1 MDFTGWVIVVVLI
14 AVFLAFAYFMFTQ
27 ESRMLGRLAVALGG
41 ENKSSVLGG
50 NYVKLDIQGVELQIR
65 LMSGSSDSGHGSLLI
80 ILRRTPPAFR
90 MHISLSSWAARLG
103 NAIGLVEDITVG
115 DPAIDKRYRI
125 KSSNGKEAI
134 AFINDP
140 QRRKA
145 MAYFFDQGFTDIKLA
160 ENDVCVIKPQN
171 LKADLDP
178 PLVKQHLENFAILF
192 PI

>member
-1 MDFTGWVIVVVLI
+1 MDFASWAIVAVLI
-14 AVFLAFAYFMFTQ
+14 VGSLALAYLMFTR

-65 LMSGSSDSGHGSLLI
+65 LMSGSSDSVHGSLFI

-125 KSSNGKEAI
+125 KSSNEKEAI

-140 QRRKA
+140 QRRKKLA
-145 MAYFFDQGFTDIKLA
+145 MATP
-160 ENDVCVIKPQN
+160 V
-171 LKADLDP
+171 
-178 PLVKQHLENFAILF
+178 
-192 PI
+192 